1 MDHSTLNTSA
11 KWKKI
16 FCLIMLVF
24 YFSNISVPLGIP
36 VIDTIRDI
44 LNILLVIV
52 MLTDIAG
59 EAKKFGDNKKS
70 LLLIPLGAVM
80 IICLQGILW
89 DNIIMGI
96 IRSAIG
102 ITADNANTTN
112 VTEMIKK
119 SPIFMG
125 FMACIYGPLLEELLY
140 RYTAFGML
148 YGKNRLLA
156 YIVPSLLFA
165 FQHVA
170 EAGIWGGDTPQLINI
185 PSYIIAGLIFAF
197 LYARSKNICVPIGA
211 HILTNSFGLF
221 MMMK

>member
-1 MDHSTLNTSA
+1 MNYSTLNTST

-16 FCLIMLVF
+16 FCLIMLFF
-24 YFSNISVPLGIP
+24 YFSNISVPLGVP
-36 VIDTIRDI
+36 AIDTIRDI

-52 MLTDIAG
+52 MLPDIAN
-59 EAKKFGDNKKS
+59 EAKKLGGNKKS
-70 LLLIPLGAVM
+70 LLLIPLGVVM
-80 IICLQGILW
+80 VIGLQGILW

-102 ITADNANTTN
+102 ITADNANTIN
-112 VTEMIKK
+112 VTEMIKS

-125 FMACIYGPLLEELLY
+125 FMACIYGPVLEELLY

-148 YGKNRLLA
+148 YEKNSFLA

-170 EAGIWGGDTPQLINI
+170 EAGIWGGDTAQLINM

-197 LYARSKNICVPIGA
+197 LYTRSKNICVPIGA
-211 HILTNSFGLF
+211 HILTNSFGLL
-221 MMMK
+221 MMLK

>member
-1 MDHSTLNTSA
+1 MNYSTLNTST

-16 FCLIMLVF
+16 FCLIMLFF
-24 YFSNISVPLGIP
+24 YFSNISVPLGVPAIY
-36 VIDTIRDI
+36 TMQDI

-52 MLTDIAG
+52 MIPDMAG
-59 EAKKFGDNKKS
+59 EAKKFGEKKKS

-80 IICLQGILW
+80 IIGLQGILW

-112 VTEMIKK
+112 VTEMIKS

-125 FMACIYGPLLEELLY
+125 FMACIYGSVLEEILY

-148 YGKNRLLA
+148 YGKNRFWA
-156 YIVPSLLFA
+156 YVVPSLLFA

-170 EAGIWGGDTPQLINI
+170 EAGIWGGDKAQLINI
-185 PSYIIAGLIFAF
+185 PGYISAGLIFAF

-211 HILTNSFGLF
+211 HILTNSFGLL
-221 MMMK
+221 MMLK